1 MMKIAFYTLGCKAN
15 QFETQAL
22 ERLFTEHGHEIVP
35 FDDFADVY
43 VVNTCTVT
51 AMSDR
56 KSRTAARR
64 CKKIN
69 PEAKLILCGCYA
81 QVKAEEAKEACGA
94 DAVIGTP
101 DKSRIVAIVEEL
113 APDGVRDLWHEAPPL
128 FDLLPAGGLS
138 GRTRALLKIQDGCKN
153 FCTYCLI
160 PFARG
165 PERSM
170 PFDLAVEEAQ
180 KLAVEG
186 YREIVL
192 TGIEISAYGRDLP
205 GRPDLITLIEAL
217 CKAAPGCRIRLGSLE
232 PRTVTED
239 FARRCAAL
247 PNLCP
252 HFHLS
257 LQSGCDKTLHN
268 MNRHYTA
275 AEYKTACDLLRQYM
289 PLCGLTTDLIVG
301 FPGETEEDFAESLRF
316 VERCGLGKVHV
327 FPYSRRQGT
336 RAATMSGQLSQAVK
350 AARSQQAIAVCTA
363 LERRDLEAR
372 VGRTYEVLFEQEED
386 GFFTGHIPEY
396 CLVKVKGEHLHNQV
410 LPVKITGVDGETLLG
425 EVIQ

>member
-113 APDGVRDLWHEAPPL
+113 APDGVHDLWHEAPPL

-170 PFDLAVEEAQ
+170 PFDLAVEETQ

-336 RAATMSGQLSQAVK
+336 RAATMSRQLSQAVK

>member
-101 DKSRIVAIVEEL
+101 DKSRIVSIVEEL
-113 APDGVRDLWHEAPPL
+113 APDGVHDLWHEAPPL

>member
-101 DKSRIVAIVEEL
+101 DKSRIVSIVEEL
-113 APDGVRDLWHEAPPL
+113 APDGVRDLWQEAPPL

>member
-56 KSRTAARR
+56 KSRTVARR

-170 PFDLAVEEAQ
+170 PFDLVVEEAQ

>member
-1 MMKIAFYTLGCKAN
+1 MKIAFYTLGCKAN

-35 FDDFADVY
+35 FDKFADVY

-56 KSRTAARR
+56 KSRNAARR

-69 PEAKLILCGCYA
+69 PNARLVLCGCYA
-81 QVKAEEAKEACGA
+81 QVQAEEAKAACGA

-113 APDGVRDLWHEAPPL
+113 APDGVRDLWHDVPPL
-128 FDLLPAGGLS
+128 FDMLPAGGLS

-170 PFDLAVEEAQ
+170 PFDLAVEEAR
-180 KLAVEG
+180 KLALEG
-186 YREIVL
+186 FREIVL

-205 GRPDLITLIEAL
+205 GRPDLITLMEAL
-217 CKAAPGCRIRLGSLE
+217 CKAAPSCRIRLGSLE

-257 LQSGCDKTLHN
+257 LQSGCDKTLQN

-275 AEYKTACDLLRQYM
+275 AEYKRACDLLRQYM

-301 FPGETEEDFAESLRF
+301 FPGETREDFEESLRF
-316 VERCGLGKVHV
+316 VESCGLGKVHV
-327 FPYSRRQGT
+327 FPYSRRAGT
-336 RAATMSGQLSQAVK
+336 RAATMPGQLSQAEK
-350 AARSQQAIAVCTA
+350 AARSQEAIEVCTA

-372 VGRTYEVLFEQEED
+372 VGQVYPVLFEQEVD
-386 GFFTGHIPEY
+386 GWFTGHIPEY
-396 CLVKVKGEHLHNQV
+396 CTVKTKGEHLHNEI
-410 LPVKITGVDGETLLG
+410 LPVKITGFEGEILLG
-425 EVIQ
+425 EVML

>member
-101 DKSRIVAIVEEL
+101 NKSRIVAIVEEL
-113 APDGVRDLWHEAPPL
+113 APDGVHDLWHEAPPL

>member
-56 KSRTAARR
+56 KSRTVARR

-113 APDGVRDLWHEAPPL
+113 APDGVHDLWHEAPPL

>member
-56 KSRTAARR
+56 KSRTVARR

-372 VGRTYEVLFEQEED
+372 VGRTYEVLFEQDED

>member
-1 MMKIAFYTLGCKAN
+1 MKIAFYTLGCKAN

-22 ERLFTEHGHEIVP
+22 ERLFAERGHEIVP
-35 FDDFADVY
+35 FDGFADVY

-51 AMSDR
+51 ALSDK
-56 KSRTAARR
+56 KSRNAARR
-64 CKKIN
+64 CKKCN
-69 PEAKLILCGCYA
+69 PAARLVLCGCYA
-81 QVKAEEAKEACGA
+81 QVKPQEARALCGA

-101 DKSRIVAIVEEL
+101 DKSRVVSIVEEL

-128 FDLLPAGGLS
+128 FDVLPAGGLS
-138 GRTRALLKIQDGCKN
+138 GRTRALLKVQDGCRN

-170 PFDLAVEEAQ
+170 PFDTAVSEARRLAE
-180 KLAVEG
+180 EG

-205 GRPDLITLIEAL
+205 GRPGLISLIEAL
-217 CKAAPGCRIRLGSLE
+217 CQAAPGCRIRLGSLE

-239 FARRCAAL
+239 FARRCALL

-257 LQSGCDKTLHN
+257 LQSGCDRTLRA

-275 AEYKTACDLLRQYM
+275 GEYKAACGLLRRYL
-289 PLCGLTTDLIVG
+289 PGCGLTTDLIVG
-301 FPGETEEDFAESLRF
+301 FPGETREDFEESLRF
-316 VERCGLGKVHV
+316 VTECGLGKVHV

-336 RAATMSGQLSQAVK
+336 RAASMPGQLSQAEK
-350 AARSQQAIAVCTA
+350 AARSQQAIRVCRA
-363 LERRDLEAR
+363 LEQKDLEAR
-372 VGRTYEVLFEQEED
+372 VGQTYDVLFEQQED
-386 GFFTGHIPEY
+386 GWFTGHIPEY
-396 CLVKVKGEHLHNQV
+396 CLVKARGEGLHNRV
-410 LPVKITGVDGETLLG
+410 LPVKITGCEEETLVG
-425 EVIQ
+425 EVLA

>member
-56 KSRTAARR
+56 KSRTVARR

-113 APDGVRDLWHEAPPL
+113 APDGMRDLWHEAPPL

-372 VGRTYEVLFEQEED
+372 VGRTYEVLFEQDED

>member
-1 MMKIAFYTLGCKAN
+1 MKIAFYTLGCKAN

-22 ERLFTEHGHEIVP
+22 ERLFAERGHEIVP
-35 FDDFADVY
+35 FDGFADVY

-51 AMSDR
+51 ALSDK
-56 KSRTAARR
+56 KSRNAARR
-64 CKKIN
+64 CKKCN
-69 PEAKLILCGCYA
+69 PAARLVLCGCYA
-81 QVKAEEAKEACGA
+81 QVKPQEARALCGA

-101 DKSRIVAIVEEL
+101 DKSRVVSIVEEL

-128 FDLLPAGGLS
+128 FDVLPAGGLS
-138 GRTRALLKIQDGCKN
+138 GRTRALLKVQDGCRN

-170 PFDLAVEEAQ
+170 PFDTAVFEARRLAE
-180 KLAVEG
+180 EG

-205 GRPDLITLIEAL
+205 GRPGLISLVEAL
-217 CKAAPGCRIRLGSLE
+217 CQAAPGCRIRLGSLE

-257 LQSGCDKTLHN
+257 LQSGCDRTLRA

-275 AEYKTACDLLRQYM
+275 GEYKAACGLLRRYL
-289 PLCGLTTDLIVG
+289 PGCGLTTDLIVG
-301 FPGETEEDFAESLRF
+301 FPGETREDFEESLRF
-316 VERCGLGKVHV
+316 VTECGLGKVHV

-336 RAATMSGQLSQAVK
+336 RAASMPGQLSQAEK
-350 AARSQQAIAVCTA
+350 AARSQQAIRVCRA
-363 LERRDLEAR
+363 LEQKDLEAR
-372 VGRTYEVLFEQEED
+372 VGQTYDVLFEQQED
-386 GFFTGHIPEY
+386 GWFTGHIPEY
-396 CLVKVKGEHLHNQV
+396 CLVKARGEDLHNRV
-410 LPVKITGVDGETLLG
+410 LPVKITGFEEETLIG
-425 EVIQ
+425 EVLA

>member
-1 MMKIAFYTLGCKAN
+1 MKIAFYTLGCKAN

-22 ERLFTEHGHEIVP
+22 ERLFAERGHEIVP
-35 FDDFADVY
+35 FDGFADVY

-51 AMSDR
+51 ALSDK
-56 KSRTAARR
+56 KSRNAARR
-64 CKKIN
+64 CKKHN
-69 PEAKLILCGCYA
+69 PAARLVLCGCYA
-81 QVKAEEAKEACGA
+81 QVKPQEARALCGA

-101 DKSRIVAIVEEL
+101 DKSRVVSIVEEL

-128 FDLLPAGGLS
+128 FDVLPAGGLS
-138 GRTRALLKIQDGCKN
+138 GRTRALLKVQDGCRN

-170 PFDLAVEEAQ
+170 PFDTAVSEARRLAE
-180 KLAVEG
+180 EG

-205 GRPDLITLIEAL
+205 GRPGLISLVEAL
-217 CKAAPGCRIRLGSLE
+217 CQAAPGCRIRLGSLE

-257 LQSGCDKTLHN
+257 LQSGCDRTLRA

-275 AEYKTACDLLRQYM
+275 GEYKAACGLLRRYL
-289 PLCGLTTDLIVG
+289 PGCGLTTDLIVG
-301 FPGETEEDFAESLRF
+301 FPGETREDFEESLRF
-316 VERCGLGKVHV
+316 VTECGLGKVHV

-336 RAATMSGQLSQAVK
+336 RAASMPGQLSQAEK
-350 AARSQQAIAVCTA
+350 AARSQQAIRVCRA
-363 LERRDLEAR
+363 LEQKDLEAR
-372 VGRTYEVLFEQEED
+372 VGQTYDVLFEQQED
-386 GFFTGHIPEY
+386 GWFTGHIPEY
-396 CLVKVKGEHLHNQV
+396 CLVKARGEDLHNRV
-410 LPVKITGVDGETLLG
+410 LPVKITGFEEETLIG
-425 EVIQ
+425 EVLA

>member
-1 MMKIAFYTLGCKAN
+1 MKIAFYTLGCKAN

-22 ERLFTEHGHEIVP
+22 ERLFAERGHEIVP
-35 FDDFADVY
+35 FDGFADVY

-51 AMSDR
+51 ALSDK
-56 KSRTAARR
+56 KSRNAARR
-64 CKKIN
+64 CKKCN
-69 PEAKLILCGCYA
+69 PAARLVLCGCYA
-81 QVKAEEAKEACGA
+81 QVKPQEARALCGA

-101 DKSRIVAIVEEL
+101 DKSRVVSIVEEL

-128 FDLLPAGGLS
+128 FDVLPAGGLS
-138 GRTRALLKIQDGCKN
+138 GRTRALLKVQDGCRN

-170 PFDLAVEEAQ
+170 PFDTAVSEARR
-180 KLAVEG
+180 LSEEG

-205 GRPDLITLIEAL
+205 GRPGLISLVEAL
-217 CKAAPGCRIRLGSLE
+217 CQAAPGCRIRLGSLE

-257 LQSGCDKTLHN
+257 LQSGCDRTLRA

-275 AEYKTACDLLRQYM
+275 GEYKAACGLLRRYL
-289 PLCGLTTDLIVG
+289 PGCGLTTDLIVG
-301 FPGETEEDFAESLRF
+301 FPGETREDFEESLRF
-316 VERCGLGKVHV
+316 VTECGLGKVHV

-336 RAATMSGQLSQAVK
+336 RAASMPGQLSQAEK
-350 AARSQQAIAVCTA
+350 AARSQQAIRVCRT
-363 LERRDLEAR
+363 LEQKDLEAR
-372 VGRTYEVLFEQEED
+372 VGQTYDVLFEQQED
-386 GFFTGHIPEY
+386 GWFTGHIPEY
-396 CLVKVKGEHLHNQV
+396 CLVKARGEGLHNRV
-410 LPVKITGVDGETLLG
+410 LPVKITGCEEETLVG
-425 EVIQ
+425 EVLA